1 MLTIKQVAMKTIAI
15 VSDKGGAGKTIVS
28 VNLAV
33 AAERHGLA
41 TVIFDFD
48 PRANSAV
55 WGDARPDKIPEVI
68 PAQAPRLAVL
78 LEQAKKND
86 AALVVLDTPGNAL
99 GIAEAVCPQADLIL
113 IPCRPFPPDLLSIV
127 PTVRIALR
135 SGKPTFVL
143 LNAAP
148 VQGPEVEEAISA
160 IGRAQV
166 GVCPVVLYN
175 RKSYASRFHQGLT
188 AYEADP
194 RGKAVKELQALFMWA
209 CQETGLS
216 IEQHDNKATP
226 QLVAEIQG

>member
-1 MLTIKQVAMKTIAI
+1 MLTSEQVAMKTIAV

-41 TVIFDFD
+41 TAIFDFD

-55 WGDARPDKIPEVI
+55 WGDARPNKIPEVI
-68 PAQAPRLAVL
+68 PAQAPRLSVL
-78 LEQAKKND
+78 LEQAQKND
-86 AALVVLDTPGNAL
+86 AAVVILDTPGNAL
-99 GIAEAVCPQADLIL
+99 GIAEAVCPHADLIL

-148 VQGPEVEEAISA
+148 VQGPEVNEAIAA
-160 IGRAQV
+160 IGRADV

-188 AYEADP
+188 AYEVDP
-194 RGKAVKELQALFMWA
+194 RGKAVKELQSLFVWV
-209 CQETGLS
+209 CQQTGLS
-216 IEQHDNKATP
+216 VEQHGNNATM
-226 QLVAEIQG
+226 QLVAEIRE